1 MSFLLNINSFRAA
14 SDLKTDAIRTVHGDD
29 GGSGPG
35 PDEAESPMNTRN
47 AFTLIELLVV
57 IAIIAILAA
66 ILFPVF
72 ARVGD
77 KARQTSCSSNSRQI
91 GLAFMQY
98 LQDNDETLPVR
109 LEDPANPNSTN
120 MTGWAGKVYPYTKNK
135 GLLRCPND
143 TPTATCSYMVNSI
156 FPVGMMTTATWNAP
170 ASTVMLVEVDS
181 GRSAPYDVTT
191 PAETGSPRMYDDV
204 AGPDP
209 NAGGEIRSAAGP
221 MGGRPYASY
230 WQKSPEGRHSG
241 GSNIVFLDGHVKWL
255 KGSQISSGF
264 PPPLATCNQD
274 NAPAVA
280 GCITPSGY
288 PNVRAAGTGGT
299 FPDGT
304 RPAATLS
311 PI

>member
-1 MSFLLNINSFRAA
+1 VSNILNINSFQTVTQKTSRIHTAA
-14 SDLKTDAIRTVHGDD
+14 LSSNGDAFAGKITDKNMLKTR
-29 GGSGPG
+29 S
-35 PDEAESPMNTRN
+35 

-72 ARVGD
+72 AKVRD
-77 KARQTSCSSNSRQI
+77 KARQTACSSNSRQV

-120 MTGWAGKVYPYTKNK
+120 MTGWAGKVYPYTKSK

-143 TPTATCSYMVNSI
+143 SPTATCSYMINSI
-156 FPVGMMTTATWNAP
+156 FPVGMMTMSTWNAP
-170 ASTVMLVEVDS
+170 ASTVMLVELDNGS
-181 GRSAPYDVTT
+181 SAPYDITT
-191 PAETGSPRMYDDV
+191 PLETSSPRMYDDV

-209 NAGGEIRSAAGP
+209 NAGGQIKSAAGP
-221 MGGRPYASY
+221 MGGRPFADY
-230 WQKSPEGRHSG
+230 WQKTNEGRHAG

-255 KGSQISSGF
+255 RGSQISSGF
-264 PPPLATCNQD
+264 PPPLAGCNQD
-274 NAPAVA
+274 NLPAVA

-288 PNVRAAGTGGT
+288 PNVRAAGTEGT

-304 RPAATLS
+304 KPAATLS

>member
-1 MSFLLNINSFRAA
+1 M
-14 SDLKTDAIRTVHGDD
+14 KKH
-29 GGSGPG
+29 
-35 PDEAESPMNTRN
+35 N

-72 ARVGD
+72 ARVRD
-77 KARQTSCSSNSRQI
+77 KARQTACSSNSRQI

-120 MTGWAGKVYPYTKNK
+120 MTGWAGKVYPYIKSR
-135 GLLRCPND
+135 GILRCPND
-143 TPTATCSYMVNSI
+143 TSTATCSYMINSI
-156 FPVGMMTTATWNAP
+156 FPVGMMQQATWNAP
-170 ASTVMLVEVDS
+170 ASTVVLVELDS
-181 GRSAPYDVTT
+181 GNSASYDVTD
-191 PAETGSPRMYDDV
+191 PRETNSPRMYDDV

-209 NAGGEIRSAAGP
+209 NAGGEIKSAAGP
-221 MGGRPYASY
+221 MGGRPFASY
-230 WQKSPEGRHSG
+230 WQKDIVGRHSG
-241 GSNIVFLDGHVKWL
+241 GSNIIFLDGHAKWL
-255 KGSQISSGF
+255 HGSQISSGF
-264 PPPLATCNQD
+264 PPPLEKCNQD
-274 NAPAVA
+274 NVPPVA

-299 FPDGT
+299 FSDGT
-304 RPAATLS
+304 KPAATLS